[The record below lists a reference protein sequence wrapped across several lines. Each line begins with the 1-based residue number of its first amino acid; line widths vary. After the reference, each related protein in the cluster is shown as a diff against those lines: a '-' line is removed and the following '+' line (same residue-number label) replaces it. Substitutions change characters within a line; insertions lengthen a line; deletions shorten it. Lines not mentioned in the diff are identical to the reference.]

1 MGQSLPAALFMEQAM
16 EFERLRGN
24 LFRIIDPNTGNIRI
38 IEAQLLAESIA
49 NAARCY
55 RDYRSAPTAE
65 VIAFPEAAAG
75 H

>member
-1 MGQSLPAALFMEQAM
+1 MFMEQAM

-24 LFRIIDPNTGNIRI
+24 LFKVIDPNSGSVRVV
-38 IEAQLLAESIA
+38 EAGVLAESIA

-55 RDYRSAPTAE
+55 RDYRESQGAE
-65 VIAFPEAAAG
+65 IIAFPEVKAA